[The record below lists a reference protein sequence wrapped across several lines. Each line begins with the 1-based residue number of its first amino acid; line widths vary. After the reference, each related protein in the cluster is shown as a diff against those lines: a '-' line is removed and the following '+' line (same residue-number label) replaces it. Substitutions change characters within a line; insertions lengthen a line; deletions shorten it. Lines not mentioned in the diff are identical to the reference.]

1 MVIFYSI
8 SIAFILFKV
17 HTGWIIECY
26 IHNIEIIAAMLI
38 EPNLSVQQMQLNQ
51 PLQTRLGLTEI
62 EMIDLD
68 PFWNDRCFWY
78 SWGKNPKKLNNFA
91 SVRYIESEA
100 WKEK

>member
-17 HTGWIIECY
+17 HTGWIIEFY
-26 IHNIEIIAAMLI
+26 IYNIEIIAAMLI

-51 PLQTRLGLTEI
+51 PLQTRLRITEI

-68 PFWNDRCFWY
+68 PFGMIVVF
-78 SWGKNPKKLNNFA
+78 GTPGEKIQKN
-91 SVRYIESEA
+91 
-100 WKEK
+100 